1 MRFQNLV
8 AGALLCLASAVSA
21 QENEPIFDTYES
33 MRAEMDRLM
42 VTRDIQTL
50 MLSFGGG
57 DEMTPQQLNQL
68 DVQVEQLYPVDFQNV
83 AVVRKGNLQGG
94 FHQELLAYW
103 TGTFYIYAYVLYHD
117 RGSDVVSVNFRF
129 NSDFSALNSLF

>member
-8 AGALLCLASAVSA
+8 AAAALCLASAVSA
-21 QENEPIFDTYES
+21 QSNEPVFSSYEA
-33 MRAEMDRLM
+33 MRTEMDRLI
-42 VTRDIQTL
+42 VTRDIQNL

-68 DVQVEQLYPVDFQNV
+68 DIQVDQLFPIDFQNV
-83 AVVRKGNLQGG
+83 AVIRKGVLEGG

-103 TGTFYIYAYVLYHD
+103 VGTYYIYAYVLYHD
-117 RGSDVVSVNFRF
+117 RGNDIVSINFRF
-129 NSDFSALNSLF
+129 NSDFSTLNSLF